1 MTRTSRQFV
10 DNSHE
15 SYKTQVKQKV
25 FNFISLGPCQ
35 RHRAAHIE
43 SERGNINI
51 LYRKWIVTGNEKNV
65 EDGGGG
71 QVAGQQ
77 AARVRQH
84 RLGVHQGQHEE
95 GDGPHPMK
103 DLKDENHQK
112 PS

>member
-1 MTRTSRQFV
+1 M
-10 DNSHE
+10 
-15 SYKTQVKQKV
+15 KV
-25 FNFISLGPCQ
+25 TKHKSSKKCSILSVL
-35 RHRAAHIE
+35 ALVSDTE

>member
-1 MTRTSRQFV
+1 M
-10 DNSHE
+10 
-15 SYKTQVKQKV
+15 KV
-25 FNFISLGPCQ
+25 TKHKSSKKCSILSVL
-35 RHRAAHIE
+35 ALVSDTE

-77 AARVRQH
+77 AACVRQH

-95 GDGPHPMK
+95 GDGPHSMK